1 VLRKAL
7 VLFILMQVSLAHA
20 ETFKCSKAGG
30 ASYYSDTPCGTDKTV
45 RVEKTLVTSANGQ
58 ISQKLLG
65 KMRDLCKE
73 SLKDWIPYSDPRN
86 FTYREGSRLIG
97 KNVVMK
103 SAKGSPQPAIRFNL
117 EATSRSS
124 SNRYG
129 GTETTYY
136 CYVTPSDMPSVIG
149 IYTQLME

>member
-7 VLFILMQVSLAHA
+7 VLYIVLHASLTHA

-45 RVEKTLVTSANGQ
+45 RVEQTLATSSNGQ
-58 ISQKLLG
+58 ISQKLLE
-65 KMRDLCKE
+65 KMHELCKG
-73 SLKDWIPYSDPRN
+73 SLKNWIPYSDPKTFN
-86 FTYREGSRLIG
+86 YREGTRLIG

-103 SAKGSPQPAIRFNL
+103 DGKGSPQAAIRINL
-117 EATSRSS
+117 DAFSKSS
-124 SNRYG
+124 YSRYG
-129 GTETTYY
+129 STETYY

>member
-1 VLRKAL
+1 MLRQAL
-7 VLFILMQVSLAHA
+7 VLYIALHVSFAHA

-45 RVEKTLVTSANGQ
+45 RVEQTLATSSNGQ

-65 KMRDLCKE
+65 KMHDLCKD
-73 SLKDWIPYSDPRN
+73 SVKIWIPYSDPRN
-86 FTYREGSRLIG
+86 FTYREGNRLVG

-103 SAKGSPQPAIRFNL
+103 DGKGSPQPAIRFNL
-117 EATSRSS
+117 EAASRSS
-124 SNRYG
+124 SSRYSS
-129 GTETTYY
+129 TETYY

>member
-7 VLFILMQVSLAHA
+7 VLLIVMQVSLAHA

-45 RVEKTLVTSANGQ
+45 RVEQTLATSANGQ

-65 KMRDLCKE
+65 KMHDLCKD
-73 SLKDWIPYSDPRN
+73 SVKDWVPYSDPRN
-86 FTYREGSRLIG
+86 FTYRDGSRLVG
-97 KNVVMK
+97 KNVMMK
-103 SAKGSPQPAIRFNL
+103 SPKGGSQAAIRFNL

-129 GTETTYY
+129 GTETYY